1 LEIQWYPGHMAKAKR
16 QIKEVLKVIDAVLEL
31 VDARAPESSHIPDIK
46 EIVEEKPIIR
56 VLNKE
61 DLAEKNVTEN
71 WIKYFK
77 NQGITSF
84 SVDSIHKDGIKSIID
99 YLRKI
104 KKQKNSV
111 VRCIVMGV
119 PNVGKSSFINQM
131 AGRKGAKTGD
141 IPGITKGKMWLKV
154 NEDLELLD
162 TPGILWPK
170 FDEKEV
176 GIKLAIL
183 GCIKEEIYDAEKI
196 ALILI
201 DFLIFKAKE
210 ELMKRFKLDTL
221 GTPEEIL
228 EKIGEKRGCL
238 LPGGKI
244 DALKAAKIVLKEY
257 REGRIGRISLEEPEN
272 KGFWEKFKNNIE
284 AEEEGY
290 LYEGYQG

>member
-1 LEIQWYPGHMAKAKR
+1 MEIQWYPGHMAKAKR
-16 QIKEVLKVIDAVLEL
+16 QMKEVLKVVDAVLEL
-31 VDARAPESSHIPDIK
+31 VDARAPESSHIPDIRD
-46 EIVEEKPIIR
+46 IVSEKPIIR

-84 SVDSIHKDGIKSIID
+84 SVDSIHKDGIKNVID
-99 YLRKI
+99 YLKKI
-104 KKQKNSV
+104 KKQKNGV
-111 VRCIVMGV
+111 VRCMVMGV
-119 PNVGKSSFINQM
+119 PNVGKSSFINQI

-183 GCIKEEIYDAEKI
+183 GCIKEEIYDAEEI
-196 ALILI
+196 ALILV

-210 ELMKRFKLDTL
+210 ELMKRFKLNTL
-221 GTPEEIL
+221 GTPQEIL

-244 DALKAAKIVLKEY
+244 DTLKAAKIVLKEY

-272 KGFWEKFKNNIE
+272 KGFWEKFRNNIE
-284 AEEEGY
+284 AKEEGF
-290 LYEGYQG
+290 LYEEH